1 MESASA
7 GLSCGHKI
15 PCEFFKV
22 FLTNRGSTQ
31 LQIPRSFT
39 KFFTGIPPCKVILVE
54 HDGKHW
60 DVKVEKIEGRLVF
73 KSGWQEFSKEKNLED
88 CDFLVF
94 EYDGKTTF
102 NVKIFGKTGCRK
114 VAAPPKVVPIVD
126 LEEDSDEHS
135 HEIQN
140 NGVRKR
146 PLPSPKTNVK
156 SEGAC
161 PFKEAQ
167 RKSKRMKEGK
177 DKMNDEKP
185 ALTKLVPLENAH
197 FQICFDTPYKLKR
210 VEFPRKMF
218 KMNMKLLRYIT
229 LRDENG
235 KSWLVMINSSS
246 NYDRSFLGSGWMAF
260 KESKNIQVGSRCDFQ
275 FVVDKAN
282 VARELHVRVLSKI
295 KKK

>member
-1 MESASA
+1 MENP
-7 GLSCGHKI
+7 GLSCGDKT
-15 PCEFFKV
+15 PQEFFKV
-22 FLTNRGSTQ
+22 FLTRRGSTQ

-39 KFFTGIPPCKVILVE
+39 KFFTGIPPCKVVLVE
-54 HDGKHW
+54 QDGKHW
-60 DVKVEKIEGRLVF
+60 DVKVEIIEGGLVF
-73 KSGWQEFSKEKNLED
+73 KSGWQEFAKEKKLED

-114 VAAPPKVVPIVD
+114 VAAPPKVVPIVN

-135 HEIQN
+135 NEIQN

-146 PLPSPKTNVK
+146 PLPSSKTNVK

-161 PFKEAQ
+161 PFKGAQ
-167 RKSKRMKEGK
+167 HRSKRIKEGK

-185 ALTKLVPLENAH
+185 GLTKHVPLENGH
-197 FQICFDTPYKLKR
+197 FQICFDSEYKLKR
-210 VEFPRKMF
+210 VEFPRKML
-218 KMNMKLLRYIT
+218 KMNIKLLRSIT

-235 KSWLVMINSSS
+235 KSWPVTVNFTLD
-246 NYDRSFLGSGWMAF
+246 YHRRYLGSGWMAF
-260 KESKNIQVGSRCDFQ
+260 RESKNIQLGSRCDFQ

-282 VARELHVRVLSKI
+282 VARELLVRVLSKI
-295 KKK
+295 KNK